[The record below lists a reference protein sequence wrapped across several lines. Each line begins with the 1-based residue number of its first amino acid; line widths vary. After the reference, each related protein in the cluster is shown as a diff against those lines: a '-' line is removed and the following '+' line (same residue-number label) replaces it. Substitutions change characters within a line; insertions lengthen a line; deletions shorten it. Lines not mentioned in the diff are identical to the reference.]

1 MIAHLRQLY
10 RSRELLYMLVWRDI
24 RVRYKQSIMGFLWA
38 ILLPSIIVIA
48 GVAVRFAMSSYS
60 GQPVSLPEIGSV
72 MVRSCP
78 WAFVLSALKFSTNC
92 LTANPSLVTK
102 IAFPKEVFPIASTV
116 TALFDMLIAFVAV
129 LAILIVAGLP
139 LTFGALWA
147 LPQVLIAFALCL
159 GLGFVLSAGNLFYR
173 DVKYLVD
180 AVLPF
185 AIFFT
190 PVLYTLADTGKW
202 AKLIRLNPMSPL
214 LEGIAGS
221 IVSGAAPDPW
231 WTLYSLLWAAVLLL
245 GGYALFKRLEDDFAE
260 SI

>member
-1 MIAHLRQLY
+1 VIAQIAQLY

-48 GVAVRFAMSSYS
+48 GVGVRIAVSTYS
-60 GQPVSLPEIGSV
+60 GKGIQLAEIGDV

-78 WAFVLSALKFSTNC
+78 WAFVLSALKFSTAS
-92 LTANPSLVTK
+92 LTSNTNLVTK
-102 IAFPKEVFPIASTV
+102 VAFPKEVFPLSTTL
-116 TALFDMLIAFVAV
+116 TAFFDMMIAFVAV
-129 LAILIVAGLP
+129 LVILAIAGVP
-139 LTFGALWA
+139 VRPQALWA
-147 LPQVLIAFALCL
+147 LPLVLLVFALCL
-159 GLGFVLSAGNLFYR
+159 GLGLVLSAGNLFYR
-173 DVKYLVD
+173 DVRYLVD

-202 AKLIRLNPMSPL
+202 GKYIALNPVTPL
-214 LEGIAGS
+214 LEGI
-221 IVSGAAPDPW
+221 SGAIVFGTSPDPW
-231 WTLYSLLWAAVLLL
+231 WTLYSAAWALVLMV
-245 GGYALFKRLEDDFAE
+245 GGYVLFKRLEDDFAE

>member
-1 MIAHLRQLY
+1 
-10 RSRELLYMLVWRDI
+10 MLVWRDI

-48 GVAVRFAMSSYS
+48 GVGVRFAMASYS
-60 GQPVSLPEIGSV
+60 GKPVNLDEIAGV

-102 IAFPKEVFPIASTV
+102 IAFPKEVFPLASTI

-129 LAILIVAGLP
+129 LLILYVAGMP
-139 LTFGALWA
+139 GHFGALWA
-147 LPQVLIAFALCL
+147 IPQILIVFGLCL

-173 DVKYLVD
+173 DIKYLVD

-202 AKLIRLNPMSPL
+202 GRFIALNPMTPM

-221 IVSGAAPDPW
+221 IVYGNAPDST
-231 WTLYSLLWAAVLLL
+231 WTLYSLAWSVVLLV
-245 GGYALFKRLEDDFAE
+245 GGYSLFKRLEDDFAE